1 MCVKRVSICTIYASE
16 QRSLM
21 LVDRA
26 LMFVHQGMDV
36 EEQWEKAVN
45 ALCDMSNLHI
55 ALVWR
60 RLSSYAGSRDFRTHS
75 ELKCLYKRA
84 VREAEHRMS
93 VIPEIKSVVVDE
105 DREDDISGYASEDY
119 LDFSPDKIGLDGR
132 NPGRDEKYF
141 SMDAHDT
148 EAYKKYRQ
156 DAQDR
161 GDDFLTLAG
170 YRNYAKPEI
179 LPVDRHD
186 I

>member
-1 MCVKRVSICTIYASE
+1 MCVKRVSVCTIYASE

-26 LMFVHQGMDV
+26 LMFVHRGMDV

-105 DREDDISGYASEDY
+105 DREDDISGYASDFYEDV
-119 LDFSPDKIGLDGR
+119 SPDKIGLDR
-132 NPGRDEKYF
+132 NPHRNADNF
-141 SMDAHDT
+141 HSMDGYKIKPDT
-148 EAYKKYRQ
+148 QLLE
-156 DAQDR
+156 DAQKR
-161 GDDFLTLAG
+161 GVLTLAG
-170 YRNYAKPEI
+170 YRDYPKPEI
-179 LPVDRHD
+179 LPVDRHEL
-186 I
+186 